1 MDEMQRDFYTKSEVN
16 DKFGGMVLL
25 KISNA
30 DFDELETKDPDTIYY
45 VYDESGKVTQYV
57 GDSELSSGGAVT
69 GIPVVSMSGIVLP
82 ISGTIYGT
90 AEEVN

>member
-16 DKFGGMVLL
+16 NKFGGMVLL
-25 KISNA
+25 KISKA

-57 GDSELSSGGAVT
+57 GDSELSSGAAVT

>member
-1 MDEMQRDFYTKSEVN
+1 MDEMQRDFYTKPEVN
-16 DKFGGMVLL
+16 SKFGGMVLL
-25 KISNA
+25 KISKA

>member
-1 MDEMQRDFYTKSEVN
+1 MDEMQRDFYTKPEVN
-16 DKFGGMVLL
+16 SKFGGMVLL
-25 KISNA
+25 KISKA

-57 GDSELSSGGAVT
+57 GDSELSSGGVVT
-69 GIPVVSMSGIVLP
+69 GIPIVNMSGIVMP